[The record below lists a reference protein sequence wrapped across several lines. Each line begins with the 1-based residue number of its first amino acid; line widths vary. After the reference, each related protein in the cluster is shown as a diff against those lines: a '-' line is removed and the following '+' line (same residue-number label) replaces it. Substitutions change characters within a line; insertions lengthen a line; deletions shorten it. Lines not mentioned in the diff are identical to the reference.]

1 MKKNKRGIGA
11 EKVKKAKRIEAP
23 EAESKNEK
31 VSFVCF
37 TSHILKFPFDQFS
50 FFYRLSIPPLGEN
63 KNLKM
68 GKML

>member
-11 EKVKKAKRIEAP
+11 EKVKRPKPIEAL

-37 TSHILKFPFDQFS
+37 ISHVSKFPFDQFF
-50 FFYRLSIPPLGEN
+50 FFYWSTIPSLGEN
-63 KNLKM
+63 KNLKR